1 MSEISDEF
9 RRAMGEWVELK
20 KQLAEAR
27 KDMKVLADREK
38 QLKTFVK
45 DFMKEQKI
53 DTVNLKKGKVS
64 LKTSKRRGTLTK
76 AAVKTGLEHYFGG
89 DETKVEGA
97 LNAIYDTIQEVQSD
111 VISLTGTGTGN
122 KG

>member
-20 KQLAEAR
+20 KQITEAR
-27 KDMKVLADREK
+27 KDIKVLADREK

-111 VISLTGTGTGN
+111 VISLTGTGN

>member
-1 MSEISDEF
+1 
-9 RRAMGEWVELK
+9 MGEWVEHK

-64 LKTSKRRGTLTK
+64 LKTSKRKGTLTK

-111 VISLTGTGTGN
+111 VISLTGTGTGTGN